1 MAAKPAAGADNAE
14 KPKSKKML
22 VIVLVAVLLLVV
34 AGAAA
39 AFLLLKP
46 SADEEDGGDAHAA
59 AETTKHAKPKAPPQ
73 YMPLD
78 ALVINLADPGGMR
91 YAQVGITLQLEDA
104 ATGEAIKGYLPTIRN
119 GILMQISR
127 RTADELLRPEGKEA
141 LMNDILTLVREE
153 AGMPLNRGHSPV
165 QAVLFSSLI
174 VQ

>member
-1 MAAKPAAGADNAE
+1 MAAKPAAVAEGAE

-22 VIVLVAVLLLVV
+22 IIILVVVLLAV
-34 AGAAA
+34 AGAVA
-39 AFLLLKP
+39 AFFLLRH
-46 SADEEDGGDAHAA
+46 SGDEAEDG
-59 AETTKHAKPKAPPQ
+59 AEVQETVKHEKPKAPPQ

-78 ALVINLADPGGMR
+78 ALVINLADPGGLR

-104 ATGEAIKGYLPTIRN
+104 ATGETIKGYLPSIRN

-127 RTADELLRPEGKEA
+127 RTADELLRPEGKQA
-141 LMNDILTLVREE
+141 LMNDILALVQEE
-153 AGMPLNRGHSPV
+153 AHMTPTKGHSPV

>member
-1 MAAKPAAGADNAE
+1 MAAKPAASADGAA

-22 VIVLVAVLLLVV
+22 VIVLVVVLLLAV

-46 SADEEDGGDAHAA
+46 APEDEEDGA
-59 AETTKHAKPKAPPQ
+59 AETHQPVKKGKPKAPPQ

-78 ALVINLADPGGMR
+78 ALVINLADQGGTR
-91 YAQVGITLQLEDA
+91 YAQVGITLQLDDA
-104 ATGEAIKGYLPTIRN
+104 ATAEAIKAFLPTIRN

-153 AGMPLNRGHSPV
+153 SGMPLERGYSPV